1 MSDQPDKKVR
11 FIDSQYNELFTVP
24 DGSNIVI
31 SYEDGEK
38 FIRPCKYIDDYH
50 TQIGHN
56 IYHICEFAERM
67 ERVKATYAPEQPLNL
82 PDLCYSTLPSS
93 GALILIKHGERSY
106 SQCSFASGDPV
117 RDKEVAERLNREA
130 GITKQQEA
138 AMVGGS
144 MFGWHTPAARTTSY
158 DFYGSPVLLK
168 PVKSHKKSMP
178 ER

>member
-1 MSDQPDKKVR
+1 MSDRLDKKVR
-11 FIDSQYNELFTVP
+11 FIDSRYNELFTVP
-24 DGSNIVI
+24 DGGNVII
-31 SYEDGEK
+31 SYEDGET
-38 FIRPCKYIDDYH
+38 FVRPCKYIDDYH

-67 ERVKATYAPEQPLNL
+67 ERVKATYAPELPMKL
-82 PDLCYSTLPSS
+82 PDLCYSTLQSS
-93 GALILIKHGERSY
+93 GALILIKHGEKGY

-117 RDKEVAERLNREA
+117 QDKEVAERLNTQA
-130 GITKQQEA
+130 DITKQQEA

-158 DFYGSPVLLK
+158 NFYGEPVLPK
-168 PVKSHKKSMP
+168 SVRSHKKSVQ

>member
-38 FIRPCKYIDDYH
+38 FIRPCKYFDDYH

-67 ERVKATYAPEQPLNL
+67 ERVKATYTPEQPLNL

-93 GALILIKHGERSY
+93 GALIRILRQRLFQMPG
-106 SQCSFASGDPV
+106 FPV
-117 RDKEVAERLNREA
+117 HL
-130 GITKQQEA
+130 
-138 AMVGGS
+138 
-144 MFGWHTPAARTTSY
+144 PC
-158 DFYGSPVLLK
+158 
-168 PVKSHKKSMP
+168 
-178 ER
+178 